1 MEMEKEEII
10 KYISNP
16 HGLNEYSFS
25 ELRALLR
32 KYPYF
37 QTAHQLLLLNLKN
50 INDPRFKEFLKQSA
64 VYIKDREKFYRL
76 INDLSAK
83 EEEAPSFEQSGNSQK
98 GEGKDSETPEKEH
111 QTGSHEGNKTGD
123 QSGTGVKAPAEN
135 KEKTKKDKDYST
147 AYLKQRIS
155 DTLSVQK
162 GDGDKKEDLP
172 DDGGDFF
179 ILDKASQV
187 EEKISQ
193 RLREKYEQGSR
204 EEAGE
209 NADREA
215 AGGPESFELD
225 STEKKEEESDSK
237 KQRNTG
243 NIGGE
248 YFTEK
253 DYRKTLQENQQ
264 NEDLIDKFIKESP
277 ELKNV
282 HPPGESEK
290 KEDISRPSV
299 SENEEMLSEKLA
311 NIYIKQGYYDK
322 AISAY
327 KKLSLKYPEK
337 SDYFAEQIEKLRNI
351 INEQQK

>member
-10 KYISNP
+10 KYIENP
-16 HGLNEYSFS
+16 NELNEYSFS

-64 VYIKDREKFYRL
+64 VYIKESEKFYRL
-76 INDLSAK
+76 INDLSVK
-83 EEEAPSFEQSGNSQK
+83 EEEVQSFERSDDRQKAEGKNSGTTKTKDHSASDSGNK
-98 GEGKDSETPEKEH
+98 NE
-111 QTGSHEGNKTGD
+111 D
-123 QSGTGVKAPAEN
+123 QSGTDLEASGES
-135 KEKTKKDKDYST
+135 KEKLKKDKDYST

-162 GDGDKKEDLP
+162 GDSNKKEDLP
-172 DDGGDFF
+172 EDGGDFF

-187 EEKISQ
+187 EEKMSQ
-193 RLREKYEQGSR
+193 RLREKYEQESRKEGS
-204 EEAGE
+204 ETTNQKA
-209 NADREA
+209 AD
-215 AGGPESFELD
+215 GSDSFELD
-225 STEKKEEESDSK
+225 SPGKKEEQPGSEDK
-237 KQRNTG
+237 KTNR

-248 YFTEK
+248 YFTER
-253 DYRKTLQENQQ
+253 DYRETLGNKQQ

-282 HPPGESEK
+282 NPPAESEK

-299 SENEEMLSEKLA
+299 TENEEMLSEKLA
-311 NIYIKQGYYDK
+311 NIYIKQGYYNK

-337 SDYFAEQIEKLRNI
+337 SDYFAKQIEQLRNI